1 MTFEEYTRHIDW
13 SLTVGRRR
21 PRQTARRAAST
32 RRELRPLGD
41 PGERGRR
48 RSCSTPANRGHRA
61 VAFGVRRTDRVRAAP
76 AEWLVC
82 CD

>member
-48 RSCSTPANRGHRA
+48 RSLLDPRQTGAIGR
-61 VAFGVRRTDRVRAAP
+61 
-76 AEWLVC
+76 
-82 CD
+82 